1 MMTSKRVLI
10 GSGTLV
16 VLVAAALIAGRIGLI
31 SDGAGAE
38 VSPTLDPDPRAIAP
52 GAEVVAR
59 GTVVAIR
66 NGPMCIAYGG
76 SRFLGRPE
84 PNDPSFSS
92 VLPCRLAAAPLV
104 GIDPTRLPEW
114 TQWSRYG
121 FSAMVLL
128 KGRWDGLAIEV
139 REVLPHEASP
149 ARDVLGCDPAA
160 PARGEAG
167 AGEASLK
174 GLASKVFG
182 NPHLFAGYWP
192 LGDARNVMVVG
203 TTGNPAEE
211 WRRLE
216 ADFPFAMC
224 VVKVQFSQ
232 AQLDAVKAEIASRH
246 PNWIAEVKLE
256 HNRVRVI
263 VPVLDGDTLR
273 KLDSYPAAL
282 PWPVAEDAN

>member
-1 MMTSKRVLI
+1 MTLKRAMI
-10 GSGTLV
+10 GRATLV
-16 VLVAAALIAGRIGLI
+16 ILVAGLLIAARVDPAP
-31 SDGAGAE
+31 DGGKPAA
-38 VSPTLDPDPRAIAP
+38 SPTMDPDPRAIRP

-84 PNDPSFSS
+84 PKDPFFSS
-92 VLPCRLAAAPLV
+92 VLPCRLAAAPIV
-104 GIDPTRLPEW
+104 GIDPTRLPQW

-121 FSAMVLL
+121 FSAVVLV
-128 KGRWDGLAIEV
+128 KGRWNGLAIEV
-139 REVLPHEASP
+139 REVLPHKASP

-182 NPHLFAGYWP
+182 NPDLFAGYWP
-192 LGDARNVMVVG
+192 PGDARNVMVVG

-232 AQLDAVKAEIASRH
+232 AQLDAVKAEIASSH
-246 PNWIAEVKLE
+246 PSWIADVKLE
-256 HNRVRVI
+256 QNRVRVI

-282 PWPVAEDAN
+282 PWPVVEEGH